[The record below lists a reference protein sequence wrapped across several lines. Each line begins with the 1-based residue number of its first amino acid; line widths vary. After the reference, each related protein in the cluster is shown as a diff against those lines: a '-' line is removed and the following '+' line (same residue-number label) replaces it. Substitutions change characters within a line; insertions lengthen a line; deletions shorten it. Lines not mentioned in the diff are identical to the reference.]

1 MLTGLRIQNFKGIE
15 GPIDIPIKPVTLL
28 FGVNSAGKSS
38 VLHALHFMRSV
49 LENHDLDPS
58 GSPFAADDIDLGGF
72 LNLLHKHAPGRRMV
86 LGYDLNLS
94 TIDLPEYGATTNLSI
109 SDEVR
114 SAYVEFGFSAD
125 NRDRSARL
133 DYYLVSFNGEDIA
146 LVMPDE
152 VKVSDARTRLALV
165 NLRHPL
171 LESLAQS
178 IEDATD
184 DLSPGLPLVLRK
196 LIPISQAEAAARE
209 PLPDPKQEEQQRLE
223 KLEEYTSQRAHR
235 DLMTCQL
242 VGFRS
247 GLPQWGKV
255 VSRSGD
261 PDDSVESDGEEEE
274 EDEADVIS
282 PQVLSELI
290 VGPLEIL
297 RNLLGTARAVGPLRS
312 IPPRRL
318 ALDSHARETDWY
330 GGLAAWQRL
339 HECSEAHLQE
349 VSNWLMKPDRLG
361 TGYGLNRII
370 AREVPEDVL
379 AALLGGDATIPPVEV
394 EALPMTRRVLLQDS
408 LNGVQVTPHDV
419 GVGLSQLI
427 PVVVAALDR
436 SSDLL
441 LVEQPELHIHPRVQV
456 GLGDLFLEASREY
469 RKNFLIE
476 THSEAML
483 LRMMRRVRQTQDGE
497 LPTGLTPAHAEDVAV
512 CLLQNEGQGVTVTR
526 MQMNRRGEFVK
537 PWPKGLFEESLR
549 ETF

>member
-152 VKVSDARTRLALV
+152 VRVSDARTRLALV

-178 IEDATD
+178 IEDTTD

-209 PLPDPKQEEQQRLE
+209 PLPDPEQEEQQRLE

-261 PDDSVESDGEEEE
+261 PDDSDESDGEEEE

-312 IPPRRL
+312 IPP
-318 ALDSHARETDWY
+318 
-330 GGLAAWQRL
+330 
-339 HECSEAHLQE
+339 
-349 VSNWLMKPDRLG
+349 P
-361 TGYGLNRII
+361 
-370 AREVPEDVL
+370 
-379 AALLGGDATIPPVEV
+379 
-394 EALPMTRRVLLQDS
+394 
-408 LNGVQVTPHDV
+408 
-419 GVGLSQLI
+419 
-427 PVVVAALDR
+427 
-436 SSDLL
+436 
-441 LVEQPELHIHPRVQV
+441 
-456 GLGDLFLEASREY
+456 
-469 RKNFLIE
+469 
-476 THSEAML
+476 
-483 LRMMRRVRQTQDGE
+483 
-497 LPTGLTPAHAEDVAV
+497 PTGARQPCERD
-512 CLLQNEGQGVTVTR
+512 
-526 MQMNRRGEFVK
+526 
-537 PWPKGLFEESLR
+537 
-549 ETF
+549 